1 MIRKTLDCL
10 YSFCGVLACISL
22 FATAAIILAQII
34 GRMLGILI
42 PSSDEFAGFAM
53 GAATFLGLAYTLRA
67 DGHIRVNLFTQK
79 LSPSVRRPV
88 EICVL
93 IIGVAVMSY
102 FTWYNASLTYSS
114 YEFNDVSAGLIPV
127 ALWIP
132 QSVMTFGTLLMT
144 VALLDE
150 LILTIRGRP
159 TTYSQVDNNILQA
172 E

>member
-1 MIRKTLDCL
+1 
-10 YSFCGVLACISL
+10 LACISL

-42 PSSDEFAGFAM
+42 PSSDEFAGLAM
-53 GAATFLGLAYTLRA
+53 AASTFLGLAYTLRA

-79 LSPSVRRPV
+79 LAPPMRRAT

-93 IIGVAVMSY
+93 IIGVAVLAY
-102 FTWYNASLTYSS
+102 FTWYNIELTYGS

-144 VALLDE
+144 VSLLDE
-150 LILTIRGRP
+150 LILAIRGRP
-159 TTYSQVDNNILQA
+159 TTYSQVDSNILQA